1 MSENNQKLTKKEL
14 RKFSLRYAI
23 TAQASQSYEAMQ
35 GIACVYSMGPFF
47 EKWFADDP
55 DLMQK
60 VSEQPEILQLS
71 DLFRRRDYRSR
82 FGD

>member
-47 EKWFADDP
+47 ENG
-55 DLMQK
+55 LRM
-60 VSEQPEILQLS
+60 ILT
-71 DLFRRRDYRSR
+71 
-82 FGD
+82 